1 MFYYSWKAI
10 FRIFKDQKQ
19 IKNKFIYLLRHYLM
33 RNAVSS
39 NILYQFK
46 NYHLTLKI
54 DETQEL
60 QDLLRQ
66 KERDVEKTEDLLNSF
81 QYEVQLLNQERNRL
95 IGLQNNLEMELHT
108 SAKAHKQLEEQK
120 SENEKLKEI
129 IDTLK
134 TDLDEAL
141 HHQSS
146 SSNSGEILSCELD
159 EDTIATDPHPSIKRQ
174 PSIVS
179 VSSSLNEESHAS
191 LKVFIQTHASFVL
204 HQLYNII

>member
-1 MFYYSWKAI
+1 M
-10 FRIFKDQKQ
+10 
-19 IKNKFIYLLRHYLM
+19 
-33 RNAVSS
+33 
-39 NILYQFK
+39 
-46 NYHLTLKI
+46 KI

-66 KERDVEKTEDLLNSF
+66 KEHDVEKTENLLNSF
-81 QYEVQLLNQERNRL
+81 QYEVQLLNQERDRL

-146 SSNSGEILSCELD
+146 SNSGEILSCELD
-159 EDTIATDPHPSIKRQ
+159 EDTIVMDPHPSIKRQ

-191 LKVFIQTHASFVL
+191 LKVFYTGT
-204 HQLYNII
+204 